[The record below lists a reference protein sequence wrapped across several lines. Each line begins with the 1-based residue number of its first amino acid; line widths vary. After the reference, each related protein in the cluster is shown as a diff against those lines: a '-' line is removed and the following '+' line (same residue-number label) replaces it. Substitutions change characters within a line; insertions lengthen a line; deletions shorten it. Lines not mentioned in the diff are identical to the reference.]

1 MNRQNFEHQF
11 ETISD
16 RIWDLAE
23 TRYQEFRSSALQA
36 DFLEKE
42 GFSVTRDL
50 GGITT
55 AFSASFGSGHPVIGL
70 LGEFDALPRMNQEA
84 DVPEKQT
91 DRPGAA
97 GHGCG
102 HNLLGTGTMEA
113 TCLIRHW
120 LLQTQSEGTVIYFG
134 CPAEEG
140 GAGKAFLTRS
150 GCFDSLD
157 FALAWH
163 PGSKTGL
170 IKEALANIRVI
181 FDFTGKSAHAAAHP
195 ELGRSA
201 LDACELMNV
210 GVNYL
215 REHVKSD
222 ARMHY
227 AYLNDGGDAPNIVP
241 AAATLLYALRAPE
254 SAYVAE
260 LYERVS
266 DVAKGAALMTGT
278 KVSFRTVSA
287 YADLLS
293 VPAMEALMMESMQEA
308 EKPEYTE
315 EDYAY
320 AAGFMLLPESPD
332 SAESCA
338 ESCSESGADS
348 GSDSGSA
355 SAPDSTFLLDPARM
369 TAAANHTS
377 IDTDILPADQTIN
390 LGSTDVGDVSWQVPT
405 GLIGVA
411 TEAAGCA
418 LHTWQIVAQ
427 GKSPLA
433 HKGMHYAARILFE
446 AARRLYSNPELCK
459 LIQENYQTVKGNRSY
474 RSMLPDSVKPGDF

>member
-1 MNRQNFEHQF
+1 MNRQDFEQQF
-11 ETISD
+11 EAISD
-16 RIWDLAE
+16 QIWEFAE
-23 TRYQEFRSSALQA
+23 TRYQEFRSRALQA

-42 GFSVTRDL
+42 GFTVTRNL
-50 GGITT
+50 GGIAT

-70 LGEFDALPRMNQEA
+70 LGEFDALPRMNQAA
-84 DVPEKQT
+84 DVPEKQAE
-91 DRPGAA
+91 RPGAA

-102 HNLLGTGTMEA
+102 HNLLGTGAMEA
-113 TCLIRHW
+113 ACLIRDW
-120 LLQTQSEGTVIYFG
+120 LLQTRSEGTVIYFG

-150 GCFDSLD
+150 GCFDNLD

-260 LYERVS
+260 LYERVG

-278 KVSFRTVSA
+278 KVSYRTVSA

-293 VPAMEALMMESMQEA
+293 IPAMEKVMMEAMQEA

-320 AAGFMLLPESPD
+320 AAQFAADENSP
-332 SAESCA
+332 
-338 ESCSESGADS
+338 
-348 GSDSGSA
+348 
-355 SAPDSTFLLDPARM
+355 
-369 TAAANHTS
+369 S

-411 TEAAGCA
+411 TEATGCA

-433 HKGMHYAARILFE
+433 HKGMHYAARILF
-446 AARRLYSNPELCK
+446 AAAKKLYESPERCA
-459 LIQENYQTVKGNRSY
+459 LIQDDYQNVIGHRTY
-474 RSMLPDSVKPGDF
+474 QSMLPDSVKPGDF

>member
-1 MNRQNFEHQF
+1 MNRQDFEQQF
-11 ETISD
+11 TSISD
-16 RIWDLAE
+16 QIWEFAE
-23 TRYQEFRSSALQA
+23 PRYQEFHSSALQA
-36 DFLEKE
+36 DFLEQE
-42 GFSVTRDL
+42 GFTVTRNL
-50 GGITT
+50 GGIAT

-70 LGEFDALPRMNQEA
+70 LGEYDALPCMNQIA
-84 DVPEKQT
+84 DSPEKQT
-91 DRPGAA
+91 DLPGAA

-102 HNLLGTGTMEA
+102 HNLLGTGAMEA
-113 TCLIRHW
+113 ACLIRDW
-120 LLQTQSEGTVIYFG
+120 LLQTHSEGTVIYFG

-150 GCFDSLD
+150 GCFDNLD

-254 SAYVAE
+254 SAYVTE
-260 LYERVS
+260 LYDRVS

-278 KVSFRTVSA
+278 SVSCRTVSA
-287 YADLLS
+287 YAELLS
-293 VPAMEALMMESMQEA
+293 VPAMEALMMEAMQEA
-308 EKPEYTE
+308 EKPEYTDD
-315 EDYAY
+315 DYEY
-320 AAGFMLLPESPD
+320 AARFAADQASP
-332 SAESCA
+332 
-338 ESCSESGADS
+338 
-348 GSDSGSA
+348 
-355 SAPDSTFLLDPARM
+355 
-369 TAAANHTS
+369 S
-377 IDTDILPADQTIN
+377 IDTAILPADQSIN

-405 GLIGVA
+405 GLIGVT

-418 LHTWQIVAQ
+418 LHTWQVVAQ

-433 HKGMHYAARILFE
+433 HKGMHYAARILF
-446 AARRLYSNPELCK
+446 AAAKKLYESPERCA
-459 LIQENYQTVKGNRSY
+459 LIQDDYQHVIGHRTY
-474 RSMLPDSVKPGDF
+474 QSMLPDSVKPGDF

>member
-1 MNRQNFEHQF
+1 MNRQDFEQQF
-11 ETISD
+11 TSISD
-16 RIWDLAE
+16 QIWEFAE
-23 TRYQEFRSSALQA
+23 PRYQEFHSSALQA
-36 DFLEKE
+36 DFLEQE
-42 GFSVTRDL
+42 GFTVTRNL
-50 GGITT
+50 GGIAT

-70 LGEFDALPRMNQEA
+70 LGEYDALPCMNQIA
-84 DVPEKQT
+84 DSPEKQT
-91 DRPGAA
+91 DLPGAA

-102 HNLLGTGTMEA
+102 HNLLGTGAMEA
-113 TCLIRHW
+113 ACLIRDW
-120 LLQTQSEGTVIYFG
+120 LLQTHSEGTVIYFG

-150 GCFDSLD
+150 GCFDNLD

-254 SAYVAE
+254 SAYVTE
-260 LYERVS
+260 LYDRVS

-278 KVSFRTVSA
+278 RVSCRTVSA
-287 YADLLS
+287 YAELLS
-293 VPAMEALMMESMQEA
+293 VPAMEALMMEAMQEA
-308 EKPEYTE
+308 EKPEYTDD
-315 EDYAY
+315 DYEY
-320 AAGFMLLPESPD
+320 AARFAADQASP
-332 SAESCA
+332 
-338 ESCSESGADS
+338 
-348 GSDSGSA
+348 
-355 SAPDSTFLLDPARM
+355 
-369 TAAANHTS
+369 S
-377 IDTDILPADQTIN
+377 IDTAILPADQSIN

-405 GLIGVA
+405 GLIGVT

-418 LHTWQIVAQ
+418 LHTWQVVAQ

-433 HKGMHYAARILFE
+433 HKGMHCAARILF
-446 AARRLYSNPELCK
+446 AAAKKLYESPERCA
-459 LIQENYQTVKGNRSY
+459 LIQDDYQHVIGHRTY
-474 RSMLPDSVKPGDF
+474 QSMLPDSVKPGDF

>member
-1 MNRQNFEHQF
+1 MNKQQF
-11 ETISD
+11 EQQFEAISD
-16 RIWDLAE
+16 QIWDFAE
-23 TRYQEFRSSALQA
+23 TRYQEYRSSALQA
-36 DFLEKE
+36 DFLESQ
-42 GFSVTRDL
+42 GFRITQNP
-50 GGITT
+50 GGIAT

-70 LGEFDALPRMNQEA
+70 LGEYDALPRMNQTANACERQA
-84 DVPEKQT
+84 

-113 TCLIRHW
+113 ACLIKNW
-120 LLQTQSEGTVIYFG
+120 LEEKSLSGTVIYYG

-150 GCFDSLD
+150 GCFDGLD

-241 AAATLLYALRAPE
+241 ASATLLYALRAPQ
-254 SAYVAE
+254 SSYVAE
-260 LYERVS
+260 LYDRVT

-278 KVSFRTVSA
+278 KVSYRTVSA

-293 VPAMEALMMESMQEA
+293 APAMEMLMMKAMQEA

-315 EDYAY
+315 EDYAV
-320 AAGFMLLPESPD
+320 AAKFMRLPELSD
-332 SAESCA
+332 L
-338 ESCSESGADS
+338 SGTADAAS
-348 GSDSGSA
+348 IDQTMREEAA
-355 SAPDSTFLLDPARM
+355 SA
-369 TAAANHTS
+369 HTS
-377 IDTDILPADQTIN
+377 IDTEILPADQTIY

-405 GLIGVA
+405 GLISVA
-411 TEAAGCA
+411 AEATGCA

-433 HKGMHYAARILFE
+433 HNAARILF
-446 AARRLYSNPELCK
+446 AAAKQLYSSPELCEC
-459 LIQENYQTVKGNRSY
+459 IQADYQRIKGSRTY

>member
-1 MNRQNFEHQF
+1 MNRQDFEQQF
-11 ETISD
+11 ISISD
-16 RIWDLAE
+16 QIWEFAE
-23 TRYQEFRSSALQA
+23 PRYQEFHSSTLQA
-36 DFLEKE
+36 DFLEQE
-42 GFSVTRDL
+42 GFTVTRNL
-50 GGITT
+50 GGIAT

-70 LGEFDALPRMNQEA
+70 LGEYDALPCMNQIA
-84 DVPEKQT
+84 DSPEKQT
-91 DRPGAA
+91 DLPGAA

-102 HNLLGTGTMEA
+102 HNLLGTGAMEA
-113 TCLIRHW
+113 ACLIRDW
-120 LLQTQSEGTVIYFG
+120 LLQTHSEGTVIYFG

-150 GCFDSLD
+150 GCFDNLD

-170 IKEALANIRVI
+170 IKETLANIRVI

-254 SAYVAE
+254 SSYVAE
-260 LYERVS
+260 LYDRVS

-278 KVSFRTVSA
+278 RVSCRTVSA
-287 YADLLS
+287 YAELLS
-293 VPAMEALMMESMQEA
+293 VPAMEELMMEAMQEA
-308 EKPEYTE
+308 EKPDYTDD
-315 EDYAY
+315 DYAY
-320 AAGFMLLPESPD
+320 AARFAADQASP
-332 SAESCA
+332 SIE
-338 ESCSESGADS
+338 
-348 GSDSGSA
+348 
-355 SAPDSTFLLDPARM
+355 
-369 TAAANHTS
+369 TA
-377 IDTDILPADQTIN
+377 ILPADQSIN

-405 GLIGVA
+405 GLIGVT

-433 HKGMHYAARILFE
+433 HKGMHYAARILF
-446 AARRLYSNPELCK
+446 AAAKKLYESPERCA
-459 LIQENYQTVKGNRSY
+459 LIQDDYQNVIGHRTY

>member
-1 MNRQNFEHQF
+1 MNRQDFEQQF
-11 ETISD
+11 TSISD
-16 RIWDLAE
+16 QIWEFAE
-23 TRYQEFRSSALQA
+23 PRYQEFHSSALQA
-36 DFLEKE
+36 DFLEQE
-42 GFSVTRDL
+42 GFTVTRNL
-50 GGITT
+50 GGIAT

-70 LGEFDALPRMNQEA
+70 LGEYDALPCMNQIA
-84 DVPEKQT
+84 DSPEKQT
-91 DRPGAA
+91 DLPGAA

-102 HNLLGTGTMEA
+102 HNLLGTGAMEA
-113 TCLIRHW
+113 ACLIRDW
-120 LLQTQSEGTVIYFG
+120 LLQTHSEGTVIYFG

-150 GCFDSLD
+150 SCFDNLD

-170 IKEALANIRVI
+170 IKKALANIRVI

-254 SAYVAE
+254 SAYVTE
-260 LYERVS
+260 LYDRVS

-278 KVSFRTVSA
+278 RVSCRTVSA
-287 YADLLS
+287 YAELLS
-293 VPAMEALMMESMQEA
+293 VPAMEALMMEAMQEA
-308 EKPEYTE
+308 EKPEYTDD
-315 EDYAY
+315 DYEY
-320 AAGFMLLPESPD
+320 AARFAADQASP
-332 SAESCA
+332 
-338 ESCSESGADS
+338 
-348 GSDSGSA
+348 
-355 SAPDSTFLLDPARM
+355 
-369 TAAANHTS
+369 S
-377 IDTDILPADQTIN
+377 IDTAILPADQTIN

-405 GLIGVA
+405 GLIGVT

-418 LHTWQIVAQ
+418 LHTWQVVAQ

-433 HKGMHYAARILFE
+433 HKGMHYAARILF
-446 AARRLYSNPELCK
+446 AAAKKLYESPERCA
-459 LIQENYQTVKGNRSY
+459 LIQDDYQHVIGHRTY
-474 RSMLPDSVKPGDF
+474 QSMLPDSVKPGDF

>member
-1 MNRQNFEHQF
+1 MNRQDFEQQF
-11 ETISD
+11 ISISD
-16 RIWDLAE
+16 QIWEFAE
-23 TRYQEFRSSALQA
+23 PRYQEFHSSALQA
-36 DFLEKE
+36 DFLEQE
-42 GFSVTRDL
+42 GFTVTRNL
-50 GGITT
+50 GGIAT

-70 LGEFDALPRMNQEA
+70 LGEYDALPCMNQIA
-84 DVPEKQT
+84 DSPEKQT
-91 DRPGAA
+91 DLPGAA

-102 HNLLGTGTMEA
+102 HNLLGTGAMEA
-113 TCLIRHW
+113 ACLIRDW
-120 LLQTQSEGTVIYFG
+120 LLQTHSEGTVIYFG

-150 GCFDSLD
+150 GCFDNLD

-170 IKEALANIRVI
+170 IKKALANIRVI

-254 SAYVAE
+254 STYVAE
-260 LYERVS
+260 LYDRVS

-278 KVSFRTVSA
+278 RVSCRTVSA
-287 YADLLS
+287 YAELLS
-293 VPAMEALMMESMQEA
+293 VPAMEALMMEAMQEA
-308 EKPEYTE
+308 EKPEYADD
-315 EDYAY
+315 DYEY
-320 AAGFMLLPESPD
+320 AARFAADQASP
-332 SAESCA
+332 
-338 ESCSESGADS
+338 
-348 GSDSGSA
+348 
-355 SAPDSTFLLDPARM
+355 
-369 TAAANHTS
+369 S
-377 IDTDILPADQTIN
+377 IDTTILPADQSIN

-405 GLIGVA
+405 GLIGVT

-433 HKGMHYAARILFE
+433 HKGMHYAARILF
-446 AARRLYSNPELCK
+446 AAAKKLYESPERCA
-459 LIQENYQTVKGNRSY
+459 LIQDDYQHVIGHRTY

>member
-1 MNRQNFEHQF
+1 MNRQDFEQQF
-11 ETISD
+11 ISISD
-16 RIWDLAE
+16 QIWEFAE
-23 TRYQEFRSSALQA
+23 PRYQEFHSSALQA
-36 DFLEKE
+36 DFLEQE
-42 GFSVTRDL
+42 GFTVTRNL
-50 GGITT
+50 GGIAT

-70 LGEFDALPRMNQEA
+70 LGEYDALPCMNQIA
-84 DVPEKQT
+84 DSPEKQT
-91 DRPGAA
+91 DLPGAA

-102 HNLLGTGTMEA
+102 HNLLGTGAMEA
-113 TCLIRHW
+113 ACLIRDW
-120 LLQTQSEGTVIYFG
+120 LLQTHSEGTVIYFG

-150 GCFDSLD
+150 GCFDNLD

-170 IKEALANIRVI
+170 IKETLANIRVI

-254 SAYVAE
+254 SAYVTE
-260 LYERVS
+260 LYDRVS

-278 KVSFRTVSA
+278 RVSCRTVSA
-287 YADLLS
+287 YAELLS
-293 VPAMEALMMESMQEA
+293 VPAMEALMMEAMQEA
-308 EKPEYTE
+308 EKPEYTDD
-315 EDYAY
+315 DYEY
-320 AAGFMLLPESPD
+320 AARFAADQASP
-332 SAESCA
+332 
-338 ESCSESGADS
+338 
-348 GSDSGSA
+348 
-355 SAPDSTFLLDPARM
+355 
-369 TAAANHTS
+369 S
-377 IDTDILPADQTIN
+377 IDTAILPADQSIN

-405 GLIGVA
+405 GLIGVT

-418 LHTWQIVAQ
+418 LHTWQVVAQ

-433 HKGMHYAARILFE
+433 HKGMHYAARILF
-446 AARRLYSNPELCK
+446 AAAKKLYESPERCA
-459 LIQENYQTVKGNRSY
+459 LIQDDYQHVIGHRTY
-474 RSMLPDSVKPGDF
+474 QSMLPDSVKPGDF

>member
-1 MNRQNFEHQF
+1 MNRQDFEQQF
-11 ETISD
+11 EAISD
-16 RIWDLAE
+16 QIWEFAE
-23 TRYQEFRSSALQA
+23 TRYQEFRSRALQA
-36 DFLEKE
+36 DFLEQE
-42 GFSVTRDL
+42 GFTVTRNL
-50 GGITT
+50 GGIAT

-70 LGEFDALPRMNQEA
+70 LGEYDALPCMNQIA
-84 DVPEKQT
+84 DSPEKQT
-91 DRPGAA
+91 DLPGAA

-102 HNLLGTGTMEA
+102 HNLLGTGAMEA
-113 TCLIRHW
+113 ACLIRDW
-120 LLQTQSEGTVIYFG
+120 LLQTHSEGTVIYFG

-150 GCFDSLD
+150 GCFDNLD

-170 IKEALANIRVI
+170 IKKALANIRVI

-254 SAYVAE
+254 STYVAE
-260 LYERVS
+260 LYDRVS

-278 KVSFRTVSA
+278 RVSCRTVSA
-287 YADLLS
+287 YAELLS
-293 VPAMEALMMESMQEA
+293 VPAMEALMMEAMQEA
-308 EKPEYTE
+308 EKPEYADD
-315 EDYAY
+315 DYEY
-320 AAGFMLLPESPD
+320 AARFAADQASP
-332 SAESCA
+332 
-338 ESCSESGADS
+338 
-348 GSDSGSA
+348 
-355 SAPDSTFLLDPARM
+355 
-369 TAAANHTS
+369 S
-377 IDTDILPADQTIN
+377 IDTTILPADQSIN

-405 GLIGVA
+405 GLIGVT

-433 HKGMHYAARILFE
+433 HKGMHYAARILF
-446 AARRLYSNPELCK
+446 AAAKKLYESPERCA
-459 LIQENYQTVKGNRSY
+459 LIQDDYQHVIGHRTY
-474 RSMLPDSVKPGDF
+474 QSMLPDSVKPGDF

>member
-1 MNRQNFEHQF
+1 MNRQQF
-11 ETISD
+11 EQQFTSISD
-16 RIWDLAE
+16 QIWKFAE
-23 TRYQEFRSSALQA
+23 PRYQEFHSSALQA
-36 DFLEKE
+36 DFLEQE
-42 GFSVTRDL
+42 GFTVTRNL
-50 GGITT
+50 GGIAT

-70 LGEFDALPRMNQEA
+70 LGEYDALPCMNQIA
-84 DVPEKQT
+84 DSPEKQT
-91 DRPGAA
+91 DHPGAA

-102 HNLLGTGTMEA
+102 HNLLGTGAMEA
-113 TCLIRHW
+113 ACLIRDW
-120 LLQTQSEGTVIYFG
+120 LLQTHSEGTVIYFG

-150 GCFDSLD
+150 GCFDNLD

-241 AAATLLYALRAPE
+241 AAATLLYALRAPK

-260 LYERVS
+260 LYERVG

-278 KVSFRTVSA
+278 KVSYRTVSA
-287 YADLLS
+287 YAELLS
-293 VPAMEALMMESMQEA
+293 VPAMEALMMEAMQEA
-308 EKPEYTE
+308 EKPEYADD
-315 EDYAY
+315 DYEY
-320 AAGFMLLPESPD
+320 AARFAADQASP
-332 SAESCA
+332 
-338 ESCSESGADS
+338 
-348 GSDSGSA
+348 
-355 SAPDSTFLLDPARM
+355 
-369 TAAANHTS
+369 S
-377 IDTDILPADQTIN
+377 IDTTILPADQSIN

-405 GLIGVA
+405 GLIGVT

-433 HKGMHYAARILFE
+433 HKGMHYAARILF
-446 AARRLYSNPELCK
+446 AAAKKLYESPERCA
-459 LIQENYQTVKGNRSY
+459 LIQDDYQHVIGHRTY
-474 RSMLPDSVKPGDF
+474 QSMLPDSVKPGDF

>member
-1 MNRQNFEHQF
+1 MNRQDFEQQF
-11 ETISD
+11 ISISD
-16 RIWDLAE
+16 QIWEFAE
-23 TRYQEFRSSALQA
+23 PRYQEFHSSALQA
-36 DFLEKE
+36 DFLEQE
-42 GFSVTRDL
+42 GFTVTRNL
-50 GGITT
+50 GGIAT

-70 LGEFDALPRMNQEA
+70 LGEYDALPCMNQIA
-84 DVPEKQT
+84 DSPEKQT
-91 DRPGAA
+91 DHPGAA

-102 HNLLGTGTMEA
+102 HNLLGTGAMEA
-113 TCLIRHW
+113 ACLIRDW
-120 LLQTQSEGTVIYFG
+120 LLQTHSEGTVIYFG

-150 GCFDSLD
+150 GCFDNLD

-170 IKEALANIRVI
+170 IKKALANIRVI

-254 SAYVAE
+254 STYVAE
-260 LYERVS
+260 LYDRVS

-278 KVSFRTVSA
+278 RVSCRTVSA
-287 YADLLS
+287 YAELLS
-293 VPAMEALMMESMQEA
+293 VPAMEALMMEAMQEA
-308 EKPEYTE
+308 EKPEYADD
-315 EDYAY
+315 DYEY
-320 AAGFMLLPESPD
+320 AARFAADQASP
-332 SAESCA
+332 
-338 ESCSESGADS
+338 
-348 GSDSGSA
+348 
-355 SAPDSTFLLDPARM
+355 
-369 TAAANHTS
+369 S
-377 IDTDILPADQTIN
+377 IDTTILPADQSIN

-405 GLIGVA
+405 GLIGVT

-433 HKGMHYAARILFE
+433 HKGMHYAARILF
-446 AARRLYSNPELCK
+446 AAAKKLYESPERCA
-459 LIQENYQTVKGNRSY
+459 LIQDDYQHVIGHRTY
-474 RSMLPDSVKPGDF
+474 QSMLPDSVKPGDF

>member
-1 MNRQNFEHQF
+1 MNRQDFEQQF
-11 ETISD
+11 ISISD
-16 RIWDLAE
+16 QIWEFAE
-23 TRYQEFRSSALQA
+23 PRYQEFHSSTLQA
-36 DFLEKE
+36 DFLEQE
-42 GFSVTRDL
+42 GFTVTRNL
-50 GGITT
+50 GGIAT

-70 LGEFDALPRMNQEA
+70 LGEYDALPCMNQIA
-84 DVPEKQT
+84 DSPEKQT
-91 DRPGAA
+91 DLPGAA

-102 HNLLGTGTMEA
+102 HNLLGTGAMEA
-113 TCLIRHW
+113 ACLIRDW
-120 LLQTQSEGTVIYFG
+120 LLQTHSEGTVIYFG

-150 GCFDSLD
+150 GCFDNLD

-170 IKEALANIRVI
+170 IKETLANIRVI

-254 SAYVAE
+254 SSYVAE
-260 LYERVS
+260 LYDRVS

-278 KVSFRTVSA
+278 RVSCRTVSA
-287 YADLLS
+287 YAELLS
-293 VPAMEALMMESMQEA
+293 VPAMEELMMEAMQEA
-308 EKPEYTE
+308 EKPDYTDD
-315 EDYAY
+315 DYAY
-320 AAGFMLLPESPD
+320 AARFAADQASP
-332 SAESCA
+332 SIE
-338 ESCSESGADS
+338 
-348 GSDSGSA
+348 
-355 SAPDSTFLLDPARM
+355 
-369 TAAANHTS
+369 TA
-377 IDTDILPADQTIN
+377 ILPADQSIN

-405 GLIGVA
+405 GLIGVT

-433 HKGMHYAARILFE
+433 HKGMHYAARILF
-446 AARRLYSNPELCK
+446 AAAKKLYESPERCA
-459 LIQENYQTVKGNRSY
+459 LIQDDYQNLIGHRTY

>member
-1 MNRQNFEHQF
+1 MNRQDFEQQF
-11 ETISD
+11 ISISD
-16 RIWDLAE
+16 QIWEFAE
-23 TRYQEFRSSALQA
+23 PRYQEFHSSALQA
-36 DFLEKE
+36 DFLEQE
-42 GFSVTRDL
+42 GFTVTRNL
-50 GGITT
+50 GGIAT

-70 LGEFDALPRMNQEA
+70 LGEYDALPCMNQIA
-84 DVPEKQT
+84 DSPEKQT
-91 DRPGAA
+91 DLPGAA

-102 HNLLGTGTMEA
+102 HNLLGTGAMEA
-113 TCLIRHW
+113 ACLIRDW
-120 LLQTQSEGTVIYFG
+120 LLQTHSEGTVIYFG

-150 GCFDSLD
+150 GCFDNLD

-170 IKEALANIRVI
+170 IKETLANIRVI

-254 SAYVAE
+254 STYVAE
-260 LYERVS
+260 LYDRVS

-278 KVSFRTVSA
+278 RVSCRTVSA
-287 YADLLS
+287 YAELLS
-293 VPAMEALMMESMQEA
+293 VPAMEALMMEAMQEA
-308 EKPEYTE
+308 EKPEYADD
-315 EDYAY
+315 DYEY
-320 AAGFMLLPESPD
+320 AARFAADQASP
-332 SAESCA
+332 SIE
-338 ESCSESGADS
+338 
-348 GSDSGSA
+348 
-355 SAPDSTFLLDPARM
+355 
-369 TAAANHTS
+369 TA
-377 IDTDILPADQTIN
+377 ILPADQSIN

-405 GLIGVA
+405 GLIGVT

-433 HKGMHYAARILFE
+433 HKGMHYAARILF
-446 AARRLYSNPELCK
+446 AAAKKLYESPERCA
-459 LIQENYQTVKGNRSY
+459 LIQDDYQHVIGHRTY
-474 RSMLPDSVKPGDF
+474 QSMLPDSVKPGDF

>member
-1 MNRQNFEHQF
+1 MNRQQF
-11 ETISD
+11 EQQFISISD
-16 RIWDLAE
+16 QIWEFAE
-23 TRYQEFRSSALQA
+23 PRYQEFHSSALQA
-36 DFLEKE
+36 DFLEQE
-42 GFSVTRDL
+42 GFTVTRNL
-50 GGITT
+50 GGIAT

-70 LGEFDALPRMNQEA
+70 LGEYDALPCMNQIA
-84 DVPEKQT
+84 DSPEKQT
-91 DRPGAA
+91 DLPGAA

-102 HNLLGTGTMEA
+102 HNLLGIGAMEA
-113 TCLIRHW
+113 ACLIRDW
-120 LLQTQSEGTVIYFG
+120 LLQTHSEGTVIYFG

-150 GCFDSLD
+150 GCFDNLD

-170 IKEALANIRVI
+170 IKKALANIRVI

-254 SAYVAE
+254 STYVAE
-260 LYERVS
+260 LYDRVS

-278 KVSFRTVSA
+278 RVSCRTVSA
-287 YADLLS
+287 YAELLS
-293 VPAMEALMMESMQEA
+293 VPAMEALMMEAMQEA
-308 EKPEYTE
+308 EKPEYADD
-315 EDYAY
+315 DYEY
-320 AAGFMLLPESPD
+320 AARFAADQASP
-332 SAESCA
+332 
-338 ESCSESGADS
+338 
-348 GSDSGSA
+348 
-355 SAPDSTFLLDPARM
+355 
-369 TAAANHTS
+369 S
-377 IDTDILPADQTIN
+377 IDTTILPADQSIN

-405 GLIGVA
+405 GLIGVT

-433 HKGMHYAARILFE
+433 HKGMHYAARILF
-446 AARRLYSNPELCK
+446 AAAKKLYESPERCA
-459 LIQENYQTVKGNRSY
+459 LIQDDYQHVIGHRTY
-474 RSMLPDSVKPGDF
+474 QSMLPDSVKPGDF

>member
-1 MNRQNFEHQF
+1 MNRQDFEQQF
-11 ETISD
+11 EAISD
-16 RIWDLAE
+16 QIWEFAE
-23 TRYQEFRSSALQA
+23 TRYQEFRSRALQA

-42 GFSVTRDL
+42 GFTVTRNL
-50 GGITT
+50 GGIAT

-70 LGEFDALPRMNQEA
+70 LGEFDALPRMNQAA
-84 DVPEKQT
+84 DVPEKQAE
-91 DRPGAA
+91 RPGAA

-102 HNLLGTGTMEA
+102 HNLLGTGAMEA
-113 TCLIRHW
+113 ACLIRDW
-120 LLQTQSEGTVIYFG
+120 LLQTRSEGTVIYFG

-150 GCFDSLD
+150 GCFHGLD

-260 LYERVS
+260 LYERVG

-278 KVSFRTVSA
+278 KVSYRTVSA

-293 VPAMEALMMESMQEA
+293 IPAMEKVMMEAMQEA

-320 AAGFMLLPESPD
+320 AAQFAADENSP
-332 SAESCA
+332 
-338 ESCSESGADS
+338 
-348 GSDSGSA
+348 
-355 SAPDSTFLLDPARM
+355 
-369 TAAANHTS
+369 S

-411 TEAAGCA
+411 TEATGCA

-433 HKGMHYAARILFE
+433 HKGMHYAARILF
-446 AARRLYSNPELCK
+446 AAAKKLYESPERCA
-459 LIQENYQTVKGNRSY
+459 LIQDDYQNVIGHRTY

>member
-1 MNRQNFEHQF
+1 MNRQDFEQKF
-11 ETISD
+11 EAISD
-16 RIWDLAE
+16 QIWEFAE
-23 TRYQEFRSSALQA
+23 TRYQEFRSRALQA

-42 GFSVTRDL
+42 GFTVTRNL
-50 GGITT
+50 GGIAT

-70 LGEFDALPRMNQEA
+70 LGEFDALPRMNQAA
-84 DVPEKQT
+84 DVPEKQAE
-91 DRPGAA
+91 RPGAA

-102 HNLLGTGTMEA
+102 HNLLGTGAMEA
-113 TCLIRHW
+113 ACLIRDW
-120 LLQTQSEGTVIYFG
+120 LLQTRSEGTVIYFG

-150 GCFDSLD
+150 GCFHGLD

-260 LYERVS
+260 LYERVG

-278 KVSFRTVSA
+278 KVSYRTVSA

-293 VPAMEALMMESMQEA
+293 IPAMEKVMMEAMQEA

-320 AAGFMLLPESPD
+320 AAQFAADENSP
-332 SAESCA
+332 
-338 ESCSESGADS
+338 
-348 GSDSGSA
+348 
-355 SAPDSTFLLDPARM
+355 
-369 TAAANHTS
+369 S

-411 TEAAGCA
+411 TEATGCA

-433 HKGMHYAARILFE
+433 HKGMHYAARILF
-446 AARRLYSNPELCK
+446 AAAKKLYESPERCA
-459 LIQENYQTVKGNRSY
+459 LIQDDYQNVIGHRTY
-474 RSMLPDSVKPGDF
+474 QSMLPDSVKPGDF

>member
-1 MNRQNFEHQF
+1 MNRQTFEQQF
-11 ETISD
+11 TSISD
-16 RIWDLAE
+16 QIWEFAE

-42 GFSVTRDL
+42 GFTVIRNL
-50 GGITT
+50 GGIAT

-70 LGEFDALPRMNQEA
+70 LGEYDALPGMNQIA
-84 DVPEKQT
+84 DSPEKQT
-91 DRPGAA
+91 DHPGAA

-102 HNLLGTGTMEA
+102 HNLLGTGAMEA
-113 TCLIRHW
+113 ACLIRDW
-120 LLQTQSEGTVIYFG
+120 LLQTHSEGTVIYFG

-150 GCFDSLD
+150 GCFHVLD

-278 KVSFRTVSA
+278 KVSYRTVSA

-293 VPAMEALMMESMQEA
+293 VPAMEKLMMEAMQEA
-308 EKPEYTE
+308 EKPEYTDD
-315 EDYAY
+315 DYAY
-320 AAGFMLLPESPD
+320 AARFAADQASP
-332 SAESCA
+332 
-338 ESCSESGADS
+338 
-348 GSDSGSA
+348 
-355 SAPDSTFLLDPARM
+355 
-369 TAAANHTS
+369 S
-377 IDTDILPADQTIN
+377 IDTAILPADQTIN

-405 GLIGVA
+405 GLIGVT

-433 HKGMHYAARILFE
+433 HKGMHYAARILF
-446 AARRLYSNPELCK
+446 AAAKKLYESPERCA
-459 LIQENYQTVKGNRSY
+459 LIQDDYKNVIGHRTYQ
-474 RSMLPDSVKPGDF
+474 SMLPDSVKPGDF

>member
-1 MNRQNFEHQF
+1 MNRQDFEQQF
-11 ETISD
+11 TSISD
-16 RIWDLAE
+16 QIWEFAE
-23 TRYQEFRSSALQA
+23 PRYQEFHSSALQA
-36 DFLEKE
+36 DFLEQE
-42 GFSVTRDL
+42 GFTVTRNL
-50 GGITT
+50 GGIAT

-70 LGEFDALPRMNQEA
+70 LGEYDALPCMNQIA
-84 DVPEKQT
+84 DSPEKQT
-91 DRPGAA
+91 DLPGAA

-102 HNLLGTGTMEA
+102 HNLLGTGAMEA
-113 TCLIRHW
+113 VCLIRDW
-120 LLQTQSEGTVIYFG
+120 LLQTHSEGTVIYFG

-150 GCFDSLD
+150 GCFDNLD

-170 IKEALANIRVI
+170 IKKALANIRVI

-278 KVSFRTVSA
+278 KVSYRTVSA

-293 VPAMEALMMESMQEA
+293 VPAMEELMMEAMQEA
-308 EKPEYTE
+308 EKPEYADD
-315 EDYAY
+315 DYEY
-320 AAGFMLLPESPD
+320 AARFAADQASP
-332 SAESCA
+332 
-338 ESCSESGADS
+338 
-348 GSDSGSA
+348 
-355 SAPDSTFLLDPARM
+355 
-369 TAAANHTS
+369 S
-377 IDTDILPADQTIN
+377 IDTAILPADQSIN

-405 GLIGVA
+405 GLIGVT

-433 HKGMHYAARILFE
+433 HKGMHYAARILF
-446 AARRLYSNPELCK
+446 AAAKKLYESPERCA
-459 LIQENYQTVKGNRSY
+459 LIQDDYQNVIGHRTY
-474 RSMLPDSVKPGDF
+474 QSMLPDSVKPGDF

>member
-1 MNRQNFEHQF
+1 MNRQDFEQQF
-11 ETISD
+11 ISISD
-16 RIWDLAE
+16 QIWEFAE
-23 TRYQEFRSSALQA
+23 PRYQEFRSSALQA

-42 GFSVTRDL
+42 GLTVTRNL
-50 GGITT
+50 GGIAT
-55 AFSASFGSGHPVIGL
+55 AFSASFGSGHPVLGL
-70 LGEFDALPRMNQEA
+70 LGEYDALSCMNQIA
-84 DVPEKQT
+84 DSPEKQT
-91 DRPGAA
+91 DLPGAA

-102 HNLLGTGTMEA
+102 HNLLGPGAMEA
-113 TCLIRHW
+113 ACLIRDW
-120 LLQTQSEGTVIYFG
+120 LLQTHSEGTVIYFG

-150 GCFDSLD
+150 GCFDNLD

-254 SAYVAE
+254 SAYVTE
-260 LYERVS
+260 LYDRVS

-278 KVSFRTVSA
+278 RVSCRTVSA
-287 YADLLS
+287 YAELLS
-293 VPAMEALMMESMQEA
+293 VPAMEALMMEAMQEA
-308 EKPEYTE
+308 EKPEYTDD
-315 EDYAY
+315 DYEY
-320 AAGFMLLPESPD
+320 AARFAADQASP
-332 SAESCA
+332 
-338 ESCSESGADS
+338 
-348 GSDSGSA
+348 
-355 SAPDSTFLLDPARM
+355 
-369 TAAANHTS
+369 S
-377 IDTDILPADQTIN
+377 IDTAILPADQTIN

-405 GLIGVA
+405 GLIGVT

-418 LHTWQIVAQ
+418 LHAWQIVAQ

-433 HKGMHYAARILFE
+433 HKGMHYAARILF
-446 AARRLYSNPELCK
+446 AAAKKLYESPERCA
-459 LIQENYQTVKGNRSY
+459 LIQDDYQNVIGHRTY
-474 RSMLPDSVKPGDF
+474 QSMLPDSVKPGDF

>member
-1 MNRQNFEHQF
+1 MNRQDFEQQF
-11 ETISD
+11 TSISD
-16 RIWDLAE
+16 QIWEFAE
-23 TRYQEFRSSALQA
+23 PRYQEFHSSALQA
-36 DFLEKE
+36 DFLEQE
-42 GFSVTRDL
+42 GFTVTRNL
-50 GGITT
+50 GGIAT

-70 LGEFDALPRMNQEA
+70 LGEYDALPCMNQIA
-84 DVPEKQT
+84 DSPEKQT
-91 DRPGAA
+91 DLPGAA

-102 HNLLGTGTMEA
+102 HNLLGTGAMEA
-113 TCLIRHW
+113 ACLIRDW
-120 LLQTQSEGTVIYFG
+120 LLQTHSEGTVIYFG

-150 GCFDSLD
+150 GCFGNLD

-254 SAYVAE
+254 SAYVTE
-260 LYERVS
+260 LYDRVS

-278 KVSFRTVSA
+278 RVSCRTVSA
-287 YADLLS
+287 YAELLS
-293 VPAMEALMMESMQEA
+293 VPAMEALMMEAMQEA
-308 EKPEYTE
+308 EKPEYTDD
-315 EDYAY
+315 DYEY
-320 AAGFMLLPESPD
+320 AARFAADQASP
-332 SAESCA
+332 
-338 ESCSESGADS
+338 
-348 GSDSGSA
+348 
-355 SAPDSTFLLDPARM
+355 
-369 TAAANHTS
+369 S
-377 IDTDILPADQTIN
+377 IDTAILPADQSIN

-405 GLIGVA
+405 GLIGVT

-418 LHTWQIVAQ
+418 LHTWQVVAQ

-433 HKGMHYAARILFE
+433 HKGMHYAARILF
-446 AARRLYSNPELCK
+446 AAAKKLYESPERCA
-459 LIQENYQTVKGNRSY
+459 LIQDDYQHVIGHRTY
-474 RSMLPDSVKPGDF
+474 QSMLPDSVKPGDF

>member
-1 MNRQNFEHQF
+1 MNRQDFEQQF
-11 ETISD
+11 ISISD
-16 RIWDLAE
+16 QIWEFAE
-23 TRYQEFRSSALQA
+23 PRYQEFHSSALQA
-36 DFLEKE
+36 DFLEQE
-42 GFSVTRDL
+42 GFTVTRNL
-50 GGITT
+50 GGIAT

-70 LGEFDALPRMNQEA
+70 LGEYDALPCMNQIA
-84 DVPEKQT
+84 DSPEKQT
-91 DRPGAA
+91 DLPGAA

-102 HNLLGTGTMEA
+102 HNLLGTGAMEA
-113 TCLIRHW
+113 ACLIRDW
-120 LLQTQSEGTVIYFG
+120 LLQTHSEGTVIYFG

-150 GCFDSLD
+150 GCFDNLD

-170 IKEALANIRVI
+170 IKETLANIRVI

-254 SAYVAE
+254 STYVAE
-260 LYERVS
+260 LYDRVS

-278 KVSFRTVSA
+278 RVSCRTVSA
-287 YADLLS
+287 YAELLS
-293 VPAMEALMMESMQEA
+293 VPAMEELMMEAMQEA
-308 EKPEYTE
+308 EKPDYTDD
-315 EDYAY
+315 DYAY
-320 AAGFMLLPESPD
+320 AARFAADQASP
-332 SAESCA
+332 SIE
-338 ESCSESGADS
+338 
-348 GSDSGSA
+348 
-355 SAPDSTFLLDPARM
+355 
-369 TAAANHTS
+369 TA
-377 IDTDILPADQTIN
+377 ILPADQSIN

-405 GLIGVA
+405 GLIGVT

-433 HKGMHYAARILFE
+433 HKGMHYAARILF
-446 AARRLYSNPELCK
+446 AAAKKLYESPERCA
-459 LIQENYQTVKGNRSY
+459 LIQDDYQNVIGHRTY

>member
-1 MNRQNFEHQF
+1 MNRQDFEQQF
-11 ETISD
+11 TSISD
-16 RIWDLAE
+16 QIWEFAE
-23 TRYQEFRSSALQA
+23 PRYQEFHSSALQA
-36 DFLEKE
+36 DFLEQE
-42 GFSVTRDL
+42 GFTVTRNL
-50 GGITT
+50 GGIAT

-70 LGEFDALPRMNQEA
+70 LGEYDALPCMNQIA
-84 DVPEKQT
+84 DSPEKQT
-91 DRPGAA
+91 DLPGAA

-102 HNLLGTGTMEA
+102 HNLLGTGAMEA
-113 TCLIRHW
+113 ACLIRDW
-120 LLQTQSEGTVIYFG
+120 LLQTHSEGTVIYFG

-150 GCFDSLD
+150 GCFDNLD

-254 SAYVAE
+254 SAYVTE
-260 LYERVS
+260 LYDRVS

-278 KVSFRTVSA
+278 RVSCRTVSA
-287 YADLLS
+287 YAELLS
-293 VPAMEALMMESMQEA
+293 VPAMEALMMEAMQEA
-308 EKPEYTE
+308 EKPEYTDD
-315 EDYAY
+315 DYEY
-320 AAGFMLLPESPD
+320 AARFAADQASP
-332 SAESCA
+332 
-338 ESCSESGADS
+338 
-348 GSDSGSA
+348 
-355 SAPDSTFLLDPARM
+355 
-369 TAAANHTS
+369 S
-377 IDTDILPADQTIN
+377 IDTAILPADQTIN

-405 GLIGVA
+405 GLIGVT

-433 HKGMHYAARILFE
+433 HKGMHYAARILF
-446 AARRLYSNPELCK
+446 AAAKKLYESPERCA
-459 LIQENYQTVKGNRSY
+459 LIQDDYQNVIGHRTY
-474 RSMLPDSVKPGDF
+474 QSMLPDSVKPGDF

>member
-1 MNRQNFEHQF
+1 MNRQDFEQQF
-11 ETISD
+11 TSISD
-16 RIWDLAE
+16 QIWEFAE
-23 TRYQEFRSSALQA
+23 PRYQEFHSSALQA
-36 DFLEKE
+36 DFLEQE
-42 GFSVTRDL
+42 GFTVTRNL
-50 GGITT
+50 SGIAT

-70 LGEFDALPRMNQEA
+70 LGEYDALSCMNQIA
-84 DVPEKQT
+84 DSPEKQT
-91 DRPGAA
+91 DLPGAA

-102 HNLLGTGTMEA
+102 HNLLGTGAMEA
-113 TCLIRHW
+113 ACLIRDW
-120 LLQTQSEGTVIYFG
+120 LLQTHSEGTVIYFG

-150 GCFDSLD
+150 GCFDNLD

-241 AAATLLYALRAPE
+241 ASATLLYALRAPE
-254 SAYVAE
+254 SAYVTE
-260 LYERVS
+260 LYDRVS

-278 KVSFRTVSA
+278 RVSCRTVSA
-287 YADLLS
+287 YAELLS
-293 VPAMEALMMESMQEA
+293 VPAMEALMMEAMQEA
-308 EKPEYTE
+308 EKPEYTDD
-315 EDYAY
+315 DYEY
-320 AAGFMLLPESPD
+320 AARFAADQASP
-332 SAESCA
+332 
-338 ESCSESGADS
+338 
-348 GSDSGSA
+348 
-355 SAPDSTFLLDPARM
+355 
-369 TAAANHTS
+369 S
-377 IDTDILPADQTIN
+377 IDTAILPADQTIN

-405 GLIGVA
+405 GLIGVT

-433 HKGMHYAARILFE
+433 HKGMHYAARILF
-446 AARRLYSNPELCK
+446 AAAKKLYESPERCA
-459 LIQENYQTVKGNRSY
+459 LIQDDYQNVIGHRTY
-474 RSMLPDSVKPGDF
+474 QSMLPDSVKPGDF

>member
-1 MNRQNFEHQF
+1 MNRQDFEQQF
-11 ETISD
+11 TSISD
-16 RIWDLAE
+16 QIWEFAE
-23 TRYQEFRSSALQA
+23 PRYQEFHSSALQA
-36 DFLEKE
+36 DFLEQE
-42 GFSVTRDL
+42 GFTVTRNL
-50 GGITT
+50 GGIAT

-70 LGEFDALPRMNQEA
+70 LGEYDALPCMNQIA
-84 DVPEKQT
+84 DSPEKQT
-91 DRPGAA
+91 DLPGAA

-102 HNLLGTGTMEA
+102 HNLLGTGAMEA
-113 TCLIRHW
+113 ACLIRDW
-120 LLQTQSEGTVIYFG
+120 LLQTHSEGTVIYFG

-150 GCFDSLD
+150 GCFDNLD

-170 IKEALANIRVI
+170 IKKALANIRVI

-254 SAYVAE
+254 STYVAE
-260 LYERVS
+260 LYDRVS

-278 KVSFRTVSA
+278 RVSCRTVSA
-287 YADLLS
+287 YAELLS
-293 VPAMEALMMESMQEA
+293 VPAMEALMMEAMQEA
-308 EKPEYTE
+308 EKPEYADD
-315 EDYAY
+315 DYEY
-320 AAGFMLLPESPD
+320 AARFAADQASP
-332 SAESCA
+332 
-338 ESCSESGADS
+338 
-348 GSDSGSA
+348 
-355 SAPDSTFLLDPARM
+355 
-369 TAAANHTS
+369 S
-377 IDTDILPADQTIN
+377 IDTTILPADQSIN

-405 GLIGVA
+405 GLIGVT

-433 HKGMHYAARILFE
+433 HKGMHYAARILF
-446 AARRLYSNPELCK
+446 AAAKKLYESPERCA
-459 LIQENYQTVKGNRSY
+459 LIQDDYQNVIGHRTY
-474 RSMLPDSVKPGDF
+474 QSMLPDSVKPGDF

>member
-1 MNRQNFEHQF
+1 MNRQDFEQQF
-11 ETISD
+11 ISISD
-16 RIWDLAE
+16 QIWEFAE
-23 TRYQEFRSSALQA
+23 PRYQEFHSSALQA
-36 DFLEKE
+36 DFLEQE
-42 GFSVTRDL
+42 GFTVTRNL
-50 GGITT
+50 GGIAT

-70 LGEFDALPRMNQEA
+70 LGEYDALPCMNQIA
-84 DVPEKQT
+84 DSPEKQT
-91 DRPGAA
+91 DLPGAA

-102 HNLLGTGTMEA
+102 HNLLGTGAMEA
-113 TCLIRHW
+113 ACLIRDW
-120 LLQTQSEGTVIYFG
+120 LLQTHSEGTVIYFG

-150 GCFDSLD
+150 GCFDNLD

-170 IKEALANIRVI
+170 IKKALANLRVI

-254 SAYVAE
+254 SSYVAE
-260 LYERVS
+260 LYDRVS

-278 KVSFRTVSA
+278 RVSCRTVSA
-287 YADLLS
+287 YAELLS
-293 VPAMEALMMESMQEA
+293 VPAMEALMMEAMQEA
-308 EKPEYTE
+308 EKPEYADD
-315 EDYAY
+315 DYEY
-320 AAGFMLLPESPD
+320 AARFAADQASP
-332 SAESCA
+332 
-338 ESCSESGADS
+338 
-348 GSDSGSA
+348 
-355 SAPDSTFLLDPARM
+355 
-369 TAAANHTS
+369 S
-377 IDTDILPADQTIN
+377 IDTTILPADQSIN

-405 GLIGVA
+405 GLIGVT

-433 HKGMHYAARILFE
+433 HKGMHYAARILF
-446 AARRLYSNPELCK
+446 AAAKKLYESPERCA
-459 LIQENYQTVKGNRSY
+459 LIQDDYQHVIGHRTY
-474 RSMLPDSVKPGDF
+474 QSMLPDSVKPGDF

>member
-1 MNRQNFEHQF
+1 MNRQDFEQQF
-11 ETISD
+11 EALSD
-16 RIWDLAE
+16 QIWEFAE
-23 TRYQEFRSSALQA
+23 PRYQEFHSSALQA

-42 GFSVTRDL
+42 GFTVTRNL
-50 GGITT
+50 GGIAT
-55 AFSASFGSGHPVIGL
+55 AFSASFGSGHPVLGL
-70 LGEFDALPRMNQEA
+70 LGEYDALPGMNQTA
-84 DVPEKQT
+84 DSPKKQT
-91 DRPGAA
+91 DHTGAA
-97 GHGCG
+97 G
-102 HNLLGTGTMEA
+102 
-113 TCLIRHW
+113 
-120 LLQTQSEGTVIYFG
+120 QTHSEGTVIYFG

-150 GCFDSLD
+150 GCFHGLD

-254 SAYVAE
+254 SAYVTE
-260 LYERVS
+260 LYDRVS

-278 KVSFRTVSA
+278 RVSCRTVSA
-287 YADLLS
+287 YAELLS
-293 VPAMEALMMESMQEA
+293 VPAMEALMMEAMQEA
-308 EKPEYTE
+308 EKPEYTDD
-315 EDYAY
+315 DYEY
-320 AAGFMLLPESPD
+320 AARFAADQASP
-332 SAESCA
+332 
-338 ESCSESGADS
+338 
-348 GSDSGSA
+348 
-355 SAPDSTFLLDPARM
+355 
-369 TAAANHTS
+369 S
-377 IDTDILPADQTIN
+377 IDTAILPADQTIN
-390 LGSTDVGDVSWQVPT
+390 LGSTDVGDVNWQVPT
-405 GLIGVA
+405 GLIGVT

-433 HKGMHYAARILFE
+433 HKGMHYAARILF
-446 AARRLYSNPELCK
+446 AAAKKLYESPERCA
-459 LIQENYQTVKGNRSY
+459 LIQDDYQNVIGHRTY
-474 RSMLPDSVKPGDF
+474 QSMLPDSVKPGDF

>member
-1 MNRQNFEHQF
+1 MNRQDFEQQF
-11 ETISD
+11 EAISD
-16 RIWDLAE
+16 QIWEFAE

-42 GFSVTRDL
+42 GFTVTRNL
-50 GGITT
+50 GGIAT

-70 LGEFDALPRMNQEA
+70 LGEFDALPRMNQAA
-84 DVPEKQT
+84 DVPEKQAE
-91 DRPGAA
+91 RPGAA

-102 HNLLGTGTMEA
+102 HNLLGTGAMEA
-113 TCLIRHW
+113 ACLIRDW
-120 LLQTQSEGTVIYFG
+120 LLQTRSEGTVIYFG

-150 GCFDSLD
+150 GCFHGLD

-260 LYERVS
+260 LYERVG

-278 KVSFRTVSA
+278 KVSYRTVSA

-293 VPAMEALMMESMQEA
+293 IPAMEKVMM
-308 EKPEYTE
+308 YTE

-320 AAGFMLLPESPD
+320 AAQFAADENSP
-332 SAESCA
+332 
-338 ESCSESGADS
+338 
-348 GSDSGSA
+348 
-355 SAPDSTFLLDPARM
+355 
-369 TAAANHTS
+369 S

-411 TEAAGCA
+411 TEATGCA

-433 HKGMHYAARILFE
+433 HKGMHYAARILF
-446 AARRLYSNPELCK
+446 AAAKKLYESPERCA
-459 LIQENYQTVKGNRSY
+459 LIQDDYQNVIGHRTY
-474 RSMLPDSVKPGDF
+474 QSMLPDSVKPGDF

>member
-1 MNRQNFEHQF
+1 MNRQDFEQQF
-11 ETISD
+11 TSISD
-16 RIWDLAE
+16 QIWEFAE
-23 TRYQEFRSSALQA
+23 PRYQEFHSSALQA
-36 DFLEKE
+36 DFLEQE
-42 GFSVTRDL
+42 GFTVTRNL
-50 GGITT
+50 GGIAT

-70 LGEFDALPRMNQEA
+70 LGEYDALPCMNQIA
-84 DVPEKQT
+84 DSPEKQT
-91 DRPGAA
+91 DHPGAA

-102 HNLLGTGTMEA
+102 HNLLGTGAMEA
-113 TCLIRHW
+113 VCLIRDW
-120 LLQTQSEGTVIYFG
+120 LLQTHSEGTVIYFG

-150 GCFDSLD
+150 GCFDNLD

-278 KVSFRTVSA
+278 KVSYRTVSA

-293 VPAMEALMMESMQEA
+293 VPAMEKLMMEAMQEA
-308 EKPEYTE
+308 EKPEYADD
-315 EDYAY
+315 DYEY
-320 AAGFMLLPESPD
+320 AARFAADQASP
-332 SAESCA
+332 
-338 ESCSESGADS
+338 
-348 GSDSGSA
+348 
-355 SAPDSTFLLDPARM
+355 
-369 TAAANHTS
+369 S
-377 IDTDILPADQTIN
+377 IDTTILPADQSIN

-405 GLIGVA
+405 GLIGVT

-433 HKGMHYAARILFE
+433 HKGMHYAARILF
-446 AARRLYSNPELCK
+446 AAAKKLYESPERCAR
-459 LIQENYQTVKGNRSY
+459 IQDDYQNVIGHRTY
-474 RSMLPDSVKPGDF
+474 QSMLPDSVKPGDF

>member
-1 MNRQNFEHQF
+1 MNRQDFEQQF
-11 ETISD
+11 ISISD
-16 RIWDLAE
+16 QIWEFAE
-23 TRYQEFRSSALQA
+23 PRYQEFHSSTLQA
-36 DFLEKE
+36 DFLEQE
-42 GFSVTRDL
+42 GFTVTRNL
-50 GGITT
+50 GGIAT

-70 LGEFDALPRMNQEA
+70 LGEYDALPCMNQIA
-84 DVPEKQT
+84 DSPEKQT
-91 DRPGAA
+91 DLPGAA

-102 HNLLGTGTMEA
+102 HNLLGTGAMEA
-113 TCLIRHW
+113 ACLIRDW
-120 LLQTQSEGTVIYFG
+120 LLQTHSEGTVIYFG

-150 GCFDSLD
+150 GCFDNLD

-170 IKEALANIRVI
+170 IKETLANIRVI

-254 SAYVAE
+254 SSYVAE
-260 LYERVS
+260 LYDRVS

-278 KVSFRTVSA
+278 RVSCRTVSA
-287 YADLLS
+287 YAELLS
-293 VPAMEALMMESMQEA
+293 VPAMEELMMETMQEA
-308 EKPEYTE
+308 EKPEYTDD
-315 EDYAY
+315 DYEY
-320 AAGFMLLPESPD
+320 AARFAADQASP
-332 SAESCA
+332 
-338 ESCSESGADS
+338 
-348 GSDSGSA
+348 
-355 SAPDSTFLLDPARM
+355 
-369 TAAANHTS
+369 S
-377 IDTDILPADQTIN
+377 IDTAILPADQSIN

-405 GLIGVA
+405 GLIGVT

-433 HKGMHYAARILFE
+433 HKGMHYAARILF
-446 AARRLYSNPELCK
+446 AAAKKLYESPERCA
-459 LIQENYQTVKGNRSY
+459 LIQDDYQNVIGHRTY

>member
-1 MNRQNFEHQF
+1 MNRQDFEQQF
-11 ETISD
+11 ISISD
-16 RIWDLAE
+16 QIWEFAE
-23 TRYQEFRSSALQA
+23 PRYQEFHSSALQA
-36 DFLEKE
+36 DFLEQE
-42 GFSVTRDL
+42 GFTVTRNL
-50 GGITT
+50 GGIAT

-70 LGEFDALPRMNQEA
+70 LGEYDALPCMNQIA
-84 DVPEKQT
+84 DSPEKQT
-91 DRPGAA
+91 DHPGAA

-102 HNLLGTGTMEA
+102 HNLLGTGAMEA
-113 TCLIRHW
+113 ACLIRDW
-120 LLQTQSEGTVIYFG
+120 LLQTHSEGTVIYFG

-150 GCFDSLD
+150 GCFDNLD

-170 IKEALANIRVI
+170 IKKALANIRVI

-254 SAYVAE
+254 STYVAE
-260 LYERVS
+260 LYDRVG

-278 KVSFRTVSA
+278 RVSCRTVSA
-287 YADLLS
+287 YAELLS
-293 VPAMEALMMESMQEA
+293 VPAMEALMMEAMQEA
-308 EKPEYTE
+308 EKPEYADD
-315 EDYAY
+315 DYEY
-320 AAGFMLLPESPD
+320 AARFAADQASP
-332 SAESCA
+332 
-338 ESCSESGADS
+338 
-348 GSDSGSA
+348 
-355 SAPDSTFLLDPARM
+355 
-369 TAAANHTS
+369 S
-377 IDTDILPADQTIN
+377 IDTTILPADQSIN

-405 GLIGVA
+405 GLIGVT

-433 HKGMHYAARILFE
+433 HKGMHYAARILF
-446 AARRLYSNPELCK
+446 AAAKKLYESPERCA
-459 LIQENYQTVKGNRSY
+459 LIQDDYQHVIGHRTY
-474 RSMLPDSVKPGDF
+474 QSMLPDSVKPGDF

>member
-1 MNRQNFEHQF
+1 MNRQDFEQQF
-11 ETISD
+11 TSISD
-16 RIWDLAE
+16 QIWEFAE
-23 TRYQEFRSSALQA
+23 PRYQEFHSSALQA
-36 DFLEKE
+36 DFLEQE
-42 GFSVTRDL
+42 GFTVTRNL
-50 GGITT
+50 GGIAT

-70 LGEFDALPRMNQEA
+70 LGEYDALPCMNQIA
-84 DVPEKQT
+84 DSPEKQT
-91 DRPGAA
+91 DLPGAA

-102 HNLLGTGTMEA
+102 HNLLGTGAMEA
-113 TCLIRHW
+113 VCLIRDW
-120 LLQTQSEGTVIYFG
+120 LLQTHSEGTVIYFG

-150 GCFDSLD
+150 GCFDNLD

-170 IKEALANIRVI
+170 IKKALANIRVI

-278 KVSFRTVSA
+278 KVSYRTVSA

-293 VPAMEALMMESMQEA
+293 VPAMEELMMEAMQEA
-308 EKPEYTE
+308 EKPEYADD
-315 EDYAY
+315 DYEY
-320 AAGFMLLPESPD
+320 AARFAADQASP
-332 SAESCA
+332 
-338 ESCSESGADS
+338 
-348 GSDSGSA
+348 
-355 SAPDSTFLLDPARM
+355 
-369 TAAANHTS
+369 S
-377 IDTDILPADQTIN
+377 IDTTILPADQTIN

-405 GLIGVA
+405 GLIGVT

-433 HKGMHYAARILFE
+433 HKGMHYAARILF
-446 AARRLYSNPELCK
+446 AAAKKLYESPERCA
-459 LIQENYQTVKGNRSY
+459 LIQDDYQNVIGHRTY
-474 RSMLPDSVKPGDF
+474 QSMLPDSVKPGDF

>member
-1 MNRQNFEHQF
+1 MNRQDFEQQF
-11 ETISD
+11 EAISD
-16 RIWDLAE
+16 QIWEFAE

-42 GFSVTRDL
+42 GFTVTRNL
-50 GGITT
+50 GGIAT

-70 LGEFDALPRMNQEA
+70 LGEFDALPRMNQAA
-84 DVPEKQT
+84 DVPEKQAE
-91 DRPGAA
+91 RPGAA

-102 HNLLGTGTMEA
+102 HNLLGTGAM
-113 TCLIRHW
+113 
-120 LLQTQSEGTVIYFG
+120 
-134 CPAEEG
+134 EG

-150 GCFDSLD
+150 GCFHGLD

-260 LYERVS
+260 LYERVG

-278 KVSFRTVSA
+278 KVSYRTVSA

-293 VPAMEALMMESMQEA
+293 IPAMEKVMMEAMQEA

-320 AAGFMLLPESPD
+320 AAQFAADENSP
-332 SAESCA
+332 
-338 ESCSESGADS
+338 
-348 GSDSGSA
+348 
-355 SAPDSTFLLDPARM
+355 
-369 TAAANHTS
+369 S

-411 TEAAGCA
+411 TEATGCA

-433 HKGMHYAARILFE
+433 HKGMHYAARILF
-446 AARRLYSNPELCK
+446 AAAKKLYESPERCA
-459 LIQENYQTVKGNRSY
+459 LIQDDYQNVIGHRTY
-474 RSMLPDSVKPGDF
+474 QSMLPDSVKPGDF

>member
-1 MNRQNFEHQF
+1 MNRQDFEQQF
-11 ETISD
+11 TSISD
-16 RIWDLAE
+16 QIWEFAE
-23 TRYQEFRSSALQA
+23 PRYQEFHSSALQA
-36 DFLEKE
+36 DFLEQE
-42 GFSVTRDL
+42 GFTVTRNL
-50 GGITT
+50 GGIAT

-70 LGEFDALPRMNQEA
+70 LGEYDALPCMNQIA
-84 DVPEKQT
+84 DSPEKQT
-91 DRPGAA
+91 DLPGAA

-102 HNLLGTGTMEA
+102 HNLLGTGAMEA
-113 TCLIRHW
+113 VCLIRDW
-120 LLQTQSEGTVIYFG
+120 LLQTHSEGTVIYFG

-150 GCFDSLD
+150 GCFDNLD

-170 IKEALANIRVI
+170 IKKARANIRVI

-278 KVSFRTVSA
+278 KVSYRTVSA

-293 VPAMEALMMESMQEA
+293 VPAMEELMMEAMQEA
-308 EKPEYTE
+308 EKPEYADD
-315 EDYAY
+315 DYEY
-320 AAGFMLLPESPD
+320 AARFAADQASP
-332 SAESCA
+332 
-338 ESCSESGADS
+338 
-348 GSDSGSA
+348 
-355 SAPDSTFLLDPARM
+355 
-369 TAAANHTS
+369 S
-377 IDTDILPADQTIN
+377 IDTTILPADQSIN

-405 GLIGVA
+405 GLIGVT

-433 HKGMHYAARILFE
+433 HKGMHYAARILF
-446 AARRLYSNPELCK
+446 AAAKKLYESPERCA
-459 LIQENYQTVKGNRSY
+459 LIQDDYQNVIGHRTY
-474 RSMLPDSVKPGDF
+474 QSMLPDSVKPGDF

>member
-1 MNRQNFEHQF
+1 MNRQDFEQQF
-11 ETISD
+11 TSISD
-16 RIWDLAE
+16 QIWEFAE
-23 TRYQEFRSSALQA
+23 PRYQEFHSSALQA
-36 DFLEKE
+36 DFLEQE
-42 GFSVTRDL
+42 GFTVTRIL
-50 GGITT
+50 GGIAT

-70 LGEFDALPRMNQEA
+70 LGEYDALPCMNQIA
-84 DVPEKQT
+84 DSPEKQT
-91 DRPGAA
+91 DLPGAA

-102 HNLLGTGTMEA
+102 HNLLGTGAMEA
-113 TCLIRHW
+113 ACLIRDW
-120 LLQTQSEGTVIYFG
+120 LLQTHSEGTVIYFG

-150 GCFDSLD
+150 GCFDNLD

-170 IKEALANIRVI
+170 IKKALANIRVI

-254 SAYVAE
+254 STYVAE
-260 LYERVS
+260 LYDRVS

-278 KVSFRTVSA
+278 RVSCRTVSA
-287 YADLLS
+287 YAELLS
-293 VPAMEALMMESMQEA
+293 VPAMEALMMEAMQEA
-308 EKPEYTE
+308 EKPEYADD
-315 EDYAY
+315 DYEY
-320 AAGFMLLPESPD
+320 AARFAADQASP
-332 SAESCA
+332 
-338 ESCSESGADS
+338 
-348 GSDSGSA
+348 
-355 SAPDSTFLLDPARM
+355 
-369 TAAANHTS
+369 S
-377 IDTDILPADQTIN
+377 IDTTILPADQSIN

-405 GLIGVA
+405 GLIGVT

-433 HKGMHYAARILFE
+433 HKGMHYAARILF
-446 AARRLYSNPELCK
+446 AAAKKLYESPERCA
-459 LIQENYQTVKGNRSY
+459 LIQDDYQHVIGHRTY
-474 RSMLPDSVKPGDF
+474 QSMLPDSVKPGDF